1 MDLNN
6 SDRSVETALATA
18 EKSISWSLS
27 QLDSHRE
34 QFASQNA
41 DMLKPK
47 KRRSQHEKNELAF
60 VENILSIMDTLLHMP
75 RDLRRLKDSLH
86 SLKLVTDSRAS
97 YQTRLNDND
106 TLIDDIQQKKA
117 ELIKRKSDR
126 NRRTN
131 RNEKIVKRNQSELK
145 NKQLTLEQIISSSN
159 DKTEELDSLRLLNA
173 KENDS
178 NDETIKSRI
187 IEIDKIEIDIDQL
200 YAHKKNKNE
209 LSSEKRIQEADLVNI
224 VKDTE
229 EQLKHIARIEERLL
243 DSSAL
248 HSTKV
253 DLSLIHI

>member
-1 MDLNN
+1 M
-6 SDRSVETALATA
+6 
-18 EKSISWSLS
+18 
-27 QLDSHRE
+27 
-34 QFASQNA
+34 
-41 DMLKPK
+41 
-47 KRRSQHEKNELAF
+47 
-60 VENILSIMDTLLHMP
+60 
-75 RDLRRLKDSLH
+75 
-86 SLKLVTDSRAS
+86 TDSRAS

-126 NRRTN
+126 DRRTN

-200 YAHKKNKNE
+200 YAHKKKKNE
-209 LSSEKRIQEADLVNI
+209 LASEKRIQEADLVNI

-229 EQLKHIARIEERLL
+229 AQLKHIARIEETLL
-243 DSSAL
+243 DSSTR
-248 HSTKV
+248 HSTKI
-253 DLSLIHI
+253 DGFKNKSQDIEKNIDHLYNEISSEEEWTKKSKNRIKEIQSEKRAWQEETIILKDEEKTLSLQALKMKKETIRKK